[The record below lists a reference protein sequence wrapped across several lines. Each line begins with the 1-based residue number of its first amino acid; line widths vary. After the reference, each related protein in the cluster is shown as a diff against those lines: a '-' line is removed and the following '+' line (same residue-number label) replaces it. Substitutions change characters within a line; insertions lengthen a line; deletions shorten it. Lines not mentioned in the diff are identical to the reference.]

1 MIRLSPGGVAQ
12 LGEHLLCKQGVVGSI
27 PIISTTTQGAVTA
40 KRCTIRRFPLGS
52 LPRGVQTCMCFATNA
67 LWQVNM
73 VLVRLWTCWW

>member
-1 MIRLSPGGVAQ
+1 
-12 LGEHLLCKQGVVGSI
+12 
-27 PIISTTTQGAVTA
+27 
-40 KRCTIRRFPLGS
+40 LGS